1 MTQIFLFQENGAF
14 QVLNDPAPPEAIV
27 RKINSGDWQTHL
39 GFQLSRTSAWQAM
52 RIGKI
57 VIVYPPT
64 PEEDKPQIH
73 LTARDI
79 QILQALCSGLN
90 LTQTA
95 YHLRINPKTVQNR
108 LNNIRLRFNAQTR
121 EELMAK
127 ATALGYVQPDLD
139 SIFD

>member
-14 QVLNDPAPPEAIV
+14 QVLNDPAAPEAIV

-39 GFQLSRTSAWQAM
+39 GFQLSRTNAWQAM
-52 RIGKI
+52 RIGKL
-57 VIVYPPT
+57 VIVYLPT
-64 PEEDKPQIH
+64 PEEEKPRIH
-73 LTARDI
+73 LTPRDI

-95 YHLRINPKTVQNR
+95 YHLRVTSKTIQNR
-108 LNNIRLRFNAQTR
+108 LDRIRLKFNAQTR

-127 ATALGYVQPDLD
+127 ATALGYIQPDLD

>member
-1 MTQIFLFQENGAF
+1 MTQIFLFQENGAI
-14 QVLNDPAPPEAIV
+14 QVLNDPAAPEAIV

-39 GFQLSRTSAWQAM
+39 GFQLSCTSAWQAM
-52 RIGKI
+52 RIGKL

-64 PEEDKPQIH
+64 PEEEKPRIH
-73 LTARDI
+73 LTPRDI
-79 QILQALCSGLN
+79 QVLQALCSGLN

-95 YHLRINPKTVQNR
+95 YHLHVTSKTIQNR
-108 LNNIRLRFNAQTR
+108 LDRIRLKFNAQTR